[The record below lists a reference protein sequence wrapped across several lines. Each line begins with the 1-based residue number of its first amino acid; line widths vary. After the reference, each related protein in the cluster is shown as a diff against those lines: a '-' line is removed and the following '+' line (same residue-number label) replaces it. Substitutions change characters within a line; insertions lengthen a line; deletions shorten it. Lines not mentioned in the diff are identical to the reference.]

1 VRSRLLLAA
10 AATALAAVA
19 LAGCTSDPLAEQY
32 ADGSGQGYVS
42 GDGAY
47 TEIPVSARGE
57 VIEYTGTTETG
68 DTVSN
73 TDFAGDVYVVNFWY
87 AGCPPCRLEA
97 KDLKAASEEYPD
109 VKFLGVNVSDTAAGA
124 ITFAKEHEI
133 SYPSIIDVQTNSV
146 QLAFAGQGAVAP
158 NAVPVTLIMDREG
171 RVAGRISG
179 LIRDKSILTAMIDTV
194 LAEDD

>member
-1 VRSRLLLAA
+1 VNRRILALGAA
-10 AATALAAVA
+10 ALVTVA

-32 ADGSGQGYVS
+32 ADGSSEGYIT

-47 TEIPVSARGE
+47 TEIPADDRGA
-57 VIEYTGTTETG
+57 VIEYSGTTDAG
-68 DTVSN
+68 DEVSN
-73 TDFAGDVYVVNFWY
+73 EDFAGQVYVVNFWY

-97 KDLKAASEEYPD
+97 PDLKAASEEYPD
-109 VKFLGVNVSDTAAGA
+109 VPFLGVNIFDTAENA
-124 ITFAKEHEI
+124 ITFEKKYGIA
-133 SYPSIIDVQTNSV
+133 YPSVIDAQTNAV
-146 QLAFAGQGAVAP
+146 QLAFAGQGAVSP

-179 LIRDKSILTAMIDTV
+179 LIQDKGILTAMIDTV